1 MTAVPCALF
10 AASTVFLLFAVR
22 NADRA
27 RLQAEAHRDAWR
39 RTAERTRE
47 LLAET
52 VEVAEQWREN
62 AGVADLSAVA
72 AWEFVEALCFGDKE
86 KETGE

>member
-10 AASTVFLLFAVR
+10 AASTALLLVAVR

-27 RLQAEAHRDAWR
+27 RLKAEAHRDAWR

-62 AGVADLSAVA
+62 AGVAELSALGMA
-72 AWEFVEALCFGDKE
+72 EFV
-86 KETGE
+86 

>member
-39 RTAERTRE
+39 RAAERTRA

-52 VEVAEQWREN
+52 VDIAEQWRER
-62 AGVADLSAVA
+62 ASVAELSALGMA
-72 AWEFVEALCFGDKE
+72 EFVEAMCFE
-86 KETGE
+86 KEAGE